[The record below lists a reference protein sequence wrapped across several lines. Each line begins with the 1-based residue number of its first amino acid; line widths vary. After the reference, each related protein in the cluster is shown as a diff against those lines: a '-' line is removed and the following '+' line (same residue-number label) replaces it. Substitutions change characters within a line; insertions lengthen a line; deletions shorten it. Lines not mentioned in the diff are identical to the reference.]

1 MVLFI
6 RKSYKRLHTIL
17 SRGQVLSV
25 WIEMGLAPGGG
36 NFPEKTLGRMAV
48 SDTSGRVSPA
58 CLVSSKSAFM
68 HTRNLFT
75 TMLLHIGAVWA
86 RAELWDGE
94 GRSASYTDGA
104 TVQAQC
110 QGLLCTCRRD
120 RAFQNTTLTCV
131 STSQSFQAKEQV
143 VAKLP
148 IHESG
153 RMNVSIHTSI
163 DVQFVLHDHKLLC
176 MYSVSHVTCY
186 STPYWFFAMF

>member
-75 TMLLHIGAVWA
+75 TMLLHIGTVWA

-120 RAFQNTTLTCV
+120 KTPRLLVFLPV
-131 STSQSFQAKEQV
+131 SLSRQK
-143 VAKLP
+143 
-148 IHESG
+148 
-153 RMNVSIHTSI
+153 N
-163 DVQFVLHDHKLLC
+163 KLLLSYQSTNQGGWMLVFTPVLMCNLFC
-176 MYSVSHVTCY
+176 MITNCCVCTV
-186 STPYWFFAMF
+186 